1 MAHCFVEATAG
12 ETEGNNDGLQ
22 QQQLSLWLTQHGLNN
37 DHVLSALH
45 QNGVNSLNDFKLLK
59 TEQHINDFVGSLGIK
74 AFMVKMKLTNAIKA
88 FQDEIKSKNDHCD
101 NDEKEASKDFKRKA
115 IRWEALGNKL
125 EKKDTIK
132 IQSNKSE
139 EIKIRK
145 TKQKHKQ
152 RLSEWRQEYGEIENG
167 YFGGLG
173 QHIKDTYE
181 HDGVIT
187 AGLASVLYTALTIIP
202 ILPLAYATIKSN
214 QHKEDQN
221 LTHKKHC
228 NAQSKT
234 FNDKLTQ
241 IKQSEQWILSKQ
253 KELKQQ
259 EQRLNSHSFELE
271 RICGIH
277 NKSRV
282 VMVIGPT
289 GFGKSLIANRL
300 LGNEHDID
308 DIMESKECDFVV
320 ADSGDPESVTNELK
334 KKSKLVH
341 IKMEESTKEESFVL
355 SVVDSPGA
363 FDSNEK
369 DNDYNNLM
377 THYFGACGGI
387 NVFAIFFKFDGKLTD
402 KYKELLKQYS
412 EFFGDGLWKHCSI
425 FITRCDM
432 DSKQRKKAVTK
443 GLQTTKDQIHSDL
456 KEISNGQCD
465 DVPIYTFGMENFKQS
480 IFDFLAS
487 LMDDQNAFYN
497 KYKCK
502 NNQSPIDVLYRELE
516 GEVKQHKKLVDEL
529 HDISEK
535 AKEAKD
541 KVNFD
546 KWTTLANKL
555 QADEELR
562 NEALNA
568 LQNVAETSEFATER
582 KWYTTHS
589 NTLQKDINEYKKW
602 LNKYN
607 QSFKLPQN
615 MYNCKFI

>member
-1 MAHCFVEATAG
+1 MAHCFVESTAG
-12 ETEGNNDGLQ
+12 ETEGNNNGLKQ
-22 QQQLSLWLTQHGLNN
+22 QHMSQWLTQHGLNAN
-37 DHVLSALH
+37 VVTVLH
-45 QNGVNSLNDFKLLK
+45 QNDVDSLDDLKLLES
-59 TEQHINDFVGSLGIK
+59 EQDINEFVSSLGIK
-74 AFMVKMKLTNAIKA
+74 GFIVKKKLTNAIKS
-88 FQDEIKSKNDHCD
+88 FQDEIKSKHDHCD
-101 NDEKEASKDFKRKA
+101 NDEKEAPKDLKRKA

-132 IQSNKSE
+132 IQKNKSE

-145 TKQKHKQ
+145 TAQEHKQ

-259 EQRLNSHSFELE
+259 EQRLNSHSFEVE
-271 RICGIH
+271 RICDIR

-308 DIMESKECDFVV
+308 DIMESTESDFSV
-320 ADSGDPESVTNELK
+320 ALSGNIQAVTDKLN
-334 KKSKLVH
+334 KKSKIVH
-341 IKMEESTKEESFVL
+341 ITVEENKDDSFVL
-355 SVVDSPGA
+355 SVVDTPGA
-363 FDSNEK
+363 FDTNDN
-369 DNDYNNLM
+369 DNDYNNMM
-377 THYFGACGGI
+377 THYFAACGGI
-387 NVFAIFFKFDGKLTD
+387 NVFAIFFKFNGKMTN
-402 KYKELLKQYS
+402 KYKELLKQYAA
-412 EFFGDGLWKHCSI
+412 FFGDGLWKHCAI
-425 FITRCDM
+425 FITYCDM
-432 DSKQRKKAVTK
+432 DSDKATGRVTK
-443 GLQTTKDQIHSDL
+443 GLHRTKDQIHSDL
-456 KEISNGQCD
+456 QEISNGQCD
-465 DVPIYTFGMENFKQS
+465 DVSIYTFGEDNFKKS
-480 IFDFLAS
+480 TFDFLAS
-487 LMDDQNAFYN
+487 LMDESSAFYD

-502 NNQSPIDVLYRELE
+502 NIQSPIDVLYGELKQK
-516 GEVKQHKKLVDEL
+516 VKQHKKLTKEL
-529 HDISEK
+529 HDMLVK

-541 KVNFD
+541 KVD
-546 KWTTLANKL
+546 VDDWTTEANKL
-555 QADEELR
+555 QKDAKLR
-562 NEALNA
+562 HKKLNE
-568 LQNVAETSEFATER
+568 LQNNRANTHFTSDKAQYMR
-582 KWYTTHS
+582 SHD
-589 NTLQKDINEYKKW
+589 NLQEDANEYNKW
-602 LNKYN
+602 ENE
-607 QSFKLPQN
+607 
-615 MYNCKFI
+615 

>member
-74 AFMVKMKLTNAIKA
+74 AFMVKMKLTNAIKV
-88 FQDEIKSKNDHCD
+88 FQNGTKSKNDHGD
-101 NDEKEASKDFKRKA
+101 NDEKEAPKDFKRKA

-152 RLSEWRQEYGEIENG
+152 RLSEWRNEYYGVEDG
-167 YFGGLG
+167 YFGTLG
-173 QHIKDTYE
+173 QLIKVDYE
-181 HDGVIT
+181 DDGVIAAGVVSLLAT
-187 AGLASVLYTALTIIP
+187 AFTIIP
-202 ILPLAYATIKSN
+202 IAPVFYAIDKSN
-214 QHKEDQN
+214 QSKEDEN
-221 LTHKKHC
+221 LNHKKHC

-308 DIMESKECDFVV
+308 DIMESTESDFSV
-320 ADSGDPESVTNELK
+320 ALSGNIQAVTDKLN
-334 KKSKLVH
+334 KKSKIVH
-341 IKMEESTKEESFVL
+341 ITVEENKDDSFVL
-355 SVVDSPGA
+355 SVVDTPGA
-363 FDSNEK
+363 FDTNDN
-369 DNDYNNLM
+369 DNDYNNMM
-377 THYFGACGGI
+377 THYFAACGGI
-387 NVFAIFFKFDGKLTD
+387 NVFAIFFKFNGKMTN
-402 KYKELLKQYS
+402 KYKELLKQYAA
-412 EFFGDGLWKHCSI
+412 FFGDGLWKHCAI
-425 FITRCDM
+425 FITYCDM
-432 DSKQRKKAVTK
+432 DSDKATGRVTK
-443 GLQTTKDQIHSDL
+443 GLHRTKDQIHSDL
-456 KEISNGQCD
+456 QEISNGQCD
-465 DVPIYTFGMENFKQS
+465 DVSIYTFGEDNFKKS
-480 IFDFLAS
+480 TFDFLAS
-487 LMDDQNAFYN
+487 LMDESSAFYD

-502 NNQSPIDVLYRELE
+502 NIHSPIDALYEELKQN
-516 GEVKQHKKLVDEL
+516 VKEHEKLLKEL
-529 HDISEK
+529 QNISEK
-535 AKEAKD
+535 TKEARD
-541 KVNFD
+541 
-546 KWTTLANKL
+546 
-555 QADEELR
+555 
-562 NEALNA
+562 
-568 LQNVAETSEFATER
+568 NV
-582 KWYTTHS
+582 
-589 NTLQKDINEYKKW
+589 
-602 LNKYN
+602 
-607 QSFKLPQN
+607 
-615 MYNCKFI
+615 KF